1 MFNTHSRWGDCRAEI
16 FASHS
21 ALRGA
26 SREVVA
32 KIMDSVTTD
41 DMLSILDG
49 AGLRQDVTESIVRR
63 IDMQLSARQRGGM
76 RVGAIMF
83 SNIYGVLGKTS
94 DAEKLLD
101 KINSEYR
108 EEK

>member
-1 MFNTHSRWGDCRAEI
+1 
-16 FASHS
+16 
-21 ALRGA
+21 
-26 SREVVA
+26 
-32 KIMDSVTTD
+32 MDSVTTD

-63 IDMQLSARQRGGM
+63 IDTQLSARQLGGM
-76 RVGAIMF
+76 RVGAIIF
-83 SNIYGVLGKTS
+83 SNIYGILGKTS
-94 DAEKLLD
+94 NAEKLFD

>member
-21 ALRGA
+21 ALSGA

-49 AGLRQDVTESIVRR
+49 AGLRQDVAESIVRR
-63 IDMQLSARQRGGM
+63 IDTQLSARQLGGIQ
-76 RVGAIMF
+76 VGAIMF
-83 SNIYGVLGKTS
+83 SNIYGVLGKTLN
-94 DAEKLLD
+94 AEKLLD

>member
-26 SREVVA
+26 SREVIA

-63 IDMQLSARQRGGM
+63 IDTQLSARQLGGM
-76 RVGAIMF
+76 RVGAIIF
-83 SNIYGVLGKTS
+83 SNIYGLLGSTS
-94 DAEKLLD
+94 GAEYLLC
-101 KINSEYR
+101 KIKGEYN
-108 EEK
+108 K